1 MNSEQRKEIQD
12 LVEILNKQNLNEI
25 EVQRGDVRIRIR
37 RESMTTANVP
47 APSSTESG
55 LASDKDIGFMEERE
69 SSRLLTVTSPV
80 VGTFYRSS
88 SPDVEPYVEEGEL
101 VSRGQVLCIV
111 EAMKLMNEIESEVDG
126 RVVKIL
132 AGNEA
137 GVEYGQPLF
146 VIDPLP

>member
-1 MNSEQRKEIQD
+1 MNSEERKNIQD
-12 LVEILNKQNLNEI
+12 LVEILNEQNLNEI
-25 EVQRGDVRIRIR
+25 EVQRGDWRIRIR
-37 RESMTTANVP
+37 RESIAAVSVQ
-47 APSSTESG
+47 APSSPESG
-55 LASDKDIGFMEERE
+55 QASETTVEGS

-88 SPDVEPYVEEGEL
+88 SPDVDVYVEEGDL

-126 RVVKIL
+126 RVVKVL
-132 AGNEA
+132 VENES